1 MINKKFLSYT
11 LIIVGVIGVI
21 FGICFSI
28 YTKDKEITRLKEQVE
43 IKEKY
48 VDECYN
54 IVTDKNAYVI
64 TLENQIVEK
73 DKTIQDSQSKIEE
86 LETKNRQLSNE
97 VNTLKKN

>member
-11 LIIVGVIGVI
+11 LIIVGAIGVI

-28 YTKDKEITRLKEQVE
+28 YIKDKEIARLKEQVE

-86 LETKNRQLSNE
+86 LETKNKQLSNE

>member
-11 LIIVGVIGVI
+11 LIIVGAIGVI

-28 YTKDKEITRLKEQVE
+28 YTKDKEITRLKKQVE

-64 TLENQIVEK
+64 TLEN
-73 DKTIQDSQSKIEE
+73 
-86 LETKNRQLSNE
+86 
-97 VNTLKKN
+97 